1 MSEESTEG
9 SSEETKTVL
18 CVFKERRRPVTYR
31 TSNQAQ
37 IEKKH
42 LLDAVSVTFA
52 DVLSSGEGTSDTK
65 SYFLQTE
72 STEWGGMIDVT
83 GFVEDHA
90 TVHLCYEST
99 DSVNTIVFIIVCVS

>member
-18 CVFKERRRPVTYR
+18 CVFKGRRRLVTYR
-31 TSNQAQ
+31 TSNQVQ

-72 STEWGGMIDVT
+72 STEWGGMINVT
-83 GFVEDHA
+83 GFVEDRA

-99 DSVNTIVFIIVCVS
+99 DWVNTIIVCVS